1 MTGYKK
7 ALLEIVDEWSRVFF
21 SKQRDADVEKVAS
34 SLFSKFRFQV
44 ENESEIKV
52 MFMLLKIMMSEGVML
67 NGTRQLENPRSD
79 A

>member
-1 MTGYKK
+1 MEYKK
-7 ALLEIVDEWSRVFF
+7 AVLNIIDEWSRAFF

-34 SLFSKFRFQV
+34 ALFSKFRFQV

-67 NGTRQLENPRSD
+67 NGTRQIENPRSD